1 LRSTARAQA
10 LNVAGIWY
18 RSISLQIRHTP
29 TRLPY
34 SMCVSVP
41 MSRISGPYWNEYSPQ
56 VSLTPSSL
64 SEYSPPSS

>member
-1 LRSTARAQA
+1 VTGIWLRSIR
-10 LNVAGIWY
+10 
-18 RSISLQIRHTP
+18 RHSRQIP

-41 MSRISGPYWNEYSPQ
+41 MSLISGPYWNEYSPQ
-56 VSLTPSSL
+56 VSLTPSSP